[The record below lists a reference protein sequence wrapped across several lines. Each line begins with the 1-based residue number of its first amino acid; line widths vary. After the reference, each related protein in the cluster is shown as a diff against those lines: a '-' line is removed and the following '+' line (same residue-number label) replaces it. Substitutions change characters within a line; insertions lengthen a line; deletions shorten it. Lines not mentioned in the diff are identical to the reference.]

1 MQGMERQTWLLSWMG
16 DGGVDNIGWKD
27 GKGTVFIRG
36 LSSTPRTARTFGRLR
51 ETMCRR
57 NEALQG
63 LQLGLA
69 TPTPGRD
76 GVL

>member
-1 MQGMERQTWLLSWMG
+1 
-16 DGGVDNIGWKD
+16 
-27 GKGTVFIRG
+27 
-36 LSSTPRTARTFGRLR
+36 
-51 ETMCRR
+51 MCGR

-76 GVL
+76 GVDWCALQGTEDNTMFSRVARLDFQTHGFTDK